1 MSDEGT
7 NGNGLATKP
16 TQEIQRTPTPDVP
29 IEGGVMKPTGFNAL
43 WRIACAIDK
52 SGIKPAGCKDPESV
66 FIALAAGLEVGLS
79 PMQSIQNVM
88 VVNNRPALFGDAPLG
103 LVMASGLIA
112 DFAEKFEGEGDNLTA
127 VCRSKRKGF
136 ESHSESR
143 FSVADAKKAG
153 LWGKSGPWSQYPKR
167 MLQFRARGFNLRDT
181 FPDVLKGFVDDTEA
195 SDTPVRPA
203 FDPGAMAVAPATSGA
218 ETLARLRTDRVARAL
233 DGTETTVQEAQ
244 AHIEAIREEQGIETP
259 AEVEPAPGKG
269 SGIGSA
275 DAEPPEGML
284 LGADPKPAKRRN
296 AHREM
301 YRT

>member
-1 MSDEGT
+1 MSEHE
-7 NGNGLATKP
+7 NGNGAMQRQ
-16 TQEIQRTPTPDVP
+16 QEIQRVPAPDVP

-52 SGIKPAGCKDPESV
+52 SGIKPAGCKDAESV

-112 DFAEKFEGEGDNLTA
+112 DFSEKFEGEGDNLTA

-136 ESHSESR
+136 ESHSETR

-153 LWGKSGPWSQYPKR
+153 LWGKGGPWSQYPKR

-181 FPDVLKGFVDDTEA
+181 FPDVLKGFVDDAEA

-203 FDPGAMAVAPATSGA
+203 FDPGAMAAAPATSGA
-218 ETLARLRTDRVARAL
+218 DTLARLRTDRVARAL
-233 DGTETTVQEAQ
+233 DGEPTTIEQATE
-244 AHIEAIREEQGIETP
+244 HIEALREER
-259 AEVEPAPGKG
+259 AEEQHDEPEPEPVTTK
-269 SGIGSA
+269 GIGSA

-284 LGADPKPAKRRN
+284 LGTDPKPARR
-296 AHREM
+296 RVG
-301 YRT
+301 TV

>member
-7 NGNGLATKP
+7 NGTAIVDAKP
-16 TQEIQRTPTPDVP
+16 TTAIQRAPAPDVP
-29 IEGGVMKPTGFNAL
+29 IEGGSLKPSGFNAL

-52 SGIKPAGCKDPESV
+52 SGIKPAGCKDPEAV

-103 LVMASGLIA
+103 LVMASGKID
-112 DFAEKFEGEGDNLTA
+112 DFAEKFEGDGDNLTA

-136 ESHSESR
+136 ASYAESR

-167 MLQFRARGFNLRDT
+167 MLQFRARGFNLRDN
-181 FPDVLKGFVDDTEA
+181 FPDVLKGFVDDAEA
-195 SDTPVRPA
+195 SDTPIRPA
-203 FDPGAMAVAPATSGA
+203 FDPGAMAAAPATSGA
-218 ETLARLRTDRVARAL
+218 ETLSRLRTDRVARAL
-233 DGTETTVQEAQ
+233 DGEATTVEQAT

-259 AEVEPAPGKG
+259 TEAEHEPDPRKG
-269 SGIGSA
+269 SGIGNA
-275 DAEPPEGML
+275 DAEPPAEMF
-284 LGADPKPAKRRN
+284 ADSKPARR
-296 AHREM
+296 RVG
-301 YRT
+301 TV